1 MRFVISETFPCNA
14 NQLRSSCLVI
24 DPLTGNASKACT
36 IWDTGASCSCIS
48 PAIAG
53 RLKLPIV
60 GSTTSHT
67 AGGSTPSNKHV
78 VDIKVGN
85 IIFPKVAVT
94 APNLPDDLVL
104 IGMDIIGL
112 GRFTVQNMDV
122 DGESKKVLTLELP

>member
-1 MRFVISETFPCNA
+1 MRFLISETFPQNA
-14 NQLRSSCLVI
+14 IQLCSSCIVSN
-24 DPLTGNASKACT
+24 PLDGNSCQARA

-48 PAIAG
+48 PAIAE

-112 GRFTVQNMDV
+112 GRFTVQDTLV
-122 DGESKKVLTLELP
+122 EGELKKVLTLELP

>member
-1 MRFVISETFPCNA
+1 
-14 NQLRSSCLVI
+14 
-24 DPLTGNASKACT
+24 
-36 IWDTGASCSCIS
+36 
-48 PAIAG
+48 
-53 RLKLPIV
+53 
-60 GSTTSHT
+60 
-67 AGGSTPSNKHV
+67 V